1 VYRVPTVLVKKISRT
16 FQDPRSIFP
25 GRRQDNGLL
34 YCSCAHCSTPY
45 TAQYTLVLVY
55 SKYYSSKLHA
65 LPNNLPKPTVNKGRI
80 AGCIMQ

>member
-1 VYRVPTVLVKKISRT
+1 MQLGLSAIAEHLVPIALHR
-16 FQDPRSIFP
+16 
-25 GRRQDNGLL
+25 RRQDNGLL